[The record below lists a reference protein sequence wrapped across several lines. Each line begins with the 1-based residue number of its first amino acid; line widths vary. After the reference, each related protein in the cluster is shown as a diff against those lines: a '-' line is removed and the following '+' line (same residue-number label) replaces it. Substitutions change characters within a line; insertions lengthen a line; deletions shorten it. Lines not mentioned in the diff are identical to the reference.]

1 MPTTRCLLKAIT
13 VSIGKQSNPNLYWI
27 WLIQLVPLLV
37 HCTQNNLNLRIKPEP
52 IRVGP
57 DATVYVWF
65 LIHKY
70 LNISLTYCTV
80 YAAAS
85 TPPVTGSVLMRWF
98 KLCLGQCVGSS
109 RTVCGQQQD
118 SVWAAAGL
126 QTFKTI
132 IDFWQLLYMYNTNSQ
147 RFGQQC
153 HTVECRCLKCQG
165 ILYLRYNCL
174 SFMQRCGSGSKV
186 FCRIQIRM
194 NNGSGSEADH

>member
-27 WLIQLVPLLV
+27 WLIQLVPLLA

-57 DATVYVWF
+57 DAMVYVWF

-98 KLCLGQCVGSS
+98 KLCLGHWFLTTPIYVQYKQS
-109 RTVCGQQQD
+109 
-118 SVWAAAGL
+118 
-126 QTFKTI
+126 TI
-132 IDFWQLLYMYNTNSQ
+132 WSTMPY
-147 RFGQQC
+147 
-153 HTVECRCLKCQG
+153 CRCLKCQG